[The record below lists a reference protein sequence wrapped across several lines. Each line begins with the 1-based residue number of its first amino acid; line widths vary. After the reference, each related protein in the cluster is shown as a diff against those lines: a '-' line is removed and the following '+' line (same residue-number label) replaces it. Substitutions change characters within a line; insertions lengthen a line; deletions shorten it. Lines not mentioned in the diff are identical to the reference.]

1 MTKRIGNASVRE
13 QKAEALDILVKA
25 ELARKQ
31 AFNAAKIARLKALR
45 LAQEEQQ
52 AKLPP
57 VQRPAKRQPPARK
70 TLHLPRSS

>member
-1 MTKRIGNASVRE
+1 MTKRIGHASVRE
-13 QKAEALDILVKA
+13 QKAEALDLLVKT

-31 AFNAAKIARLKALR
+31 EFNAAKIARLKALR

-52 AKLPP
+52 AKLPSA
-57 VQRPAKRQPPARK
+57 QRPAKRQARARK

>member
-1 MTKRIGNASVRE
+1 MTKRLGRTSVRE

-31 AFNAAKIARLKALR
+31 EFNTAKIARLKALR
-45 LAQEEQQ
+45 LAQEEQE
-52 AKLPP
+52 ANLSAPEP
-57 VQRPAKRQPPARK
+57 AAKRQRRTRK

>member
-31 AFNAAKIARLKALR
+31 AFNTAKIARLKALR

-52 AKLPP
+52 ANLPSA
-57 VQRPAKRQPPARK
+57 QRPAKRQPRIRK